1 MGKAQ
6 GPGRGDHS
14 GDEKENKKRGKEKM
28 KFCKDCRY
36 SDGFVSY
43 MKCKRPTGEID
54 PVLGEPIILDVYC
67 KYERSYQGLFSRET
81 FFPRNCG
88 PEGRFW
94 KKKEE
99 EQNDP
104 GQND

>member
-54 PVLGEPIILDVYC
+54 PVLGEPIILDVSC
-67 KYERSYQGLFSRET
+67 KYERSYQGLFFKRNVFSKKLRSRGKILEEK
-81 FFPRNCG
+81 G
-88 PEGRFW
+88 GRT
-94 KKKEE
+94 K
-99 EQNDP
+99 
-104 GQND
+104 